1 MTLTADRPATRKR
14 AGRLS
19 AELLTAG
26 SWAAR
31 HGAARAAMNRA
42 LKQGDL
48 QAQLFSDPAA
58 RADPFPLYTQ
68 IRERGPIVKGPF
80 LAATAHHRIAG
91 GALRSDAF
99 GVVSDPDALPP
110 LARWLMTRPSRTI
123 GPVTPP
129 SMLAVD
135 PPAHTRYRRLVS
147 KVFTARAMASMR
159 GRVGELADE
168 LLDRA
173 EREHGGAPV
182 DLVGSYASLL
192 PVTIIAE
199 ILGVPTDMRTQF
211 VAWGSAAAPVLD
223 MGLSFR
229 EYRRVDRAIRN
240 LNDWMS
246 DHFARLRRDP
256 GDDLISRLLHDENDL
271 TETEL
276 LAIAGLLLAAGF
288 ETTVNLIG
296 NGAALLLDH
305 PDQLADLRADPGG
318 WGNAVEEVL
327 RYDSP
332 VQNTARRALH
342 DTEVAGTPV
351 RAGTFL
357 SILIGGAN
365 RDPEVFE
372 NPERFD
378 VHRANARE
386 HLAFSSGVH
395 YCLGAALARIEGEE
409 ALRRLFERYPNLSA
423 AGPGVRRR
431 TRTLRGYDELPV
443 RLR

>member
-1 MTLTADRPATRKR
+1 MTLTTDRAAARKPP
-14 AGRLS
+14 GRLR
-19 AELLTAG
+19 AELLAAG
-26 SWAAR
+26 TWSAR
-31 HGAARAAMNRA
+31 HGVARAAMSRA
-42 LKQGDL
+42 RKQGDL
-48 QAQLFSDPAA
+48 QAKLFGDPSV
-58 RADPFPLYTQ
+58 RVDPFPLYTQ
-68 IRERGPIVKGPF
+68 IRSRGPVVKGPF

-91 GALRSDAF
+91 AALRSDAF

-135 PPAHTRYRRLVS
+135 PPDHTRYRRLVS

-173 EREHGGAPV
+173 EQSSDGPV
-182 DLVGSYASLL
+182 DLVSRYASLL

-199 ILGVPTDMRTQF
+199 ILGVPTEMRTQF
-211 VAWGSAAAPVLD
+211 VAWGSTAAPVLD
-223 MGLSFR
+223 IGLSYR
-229 EYRRVDRAIRN
+229 EYRRVDRAIRQ
-240 LNDWMS
+240 LNEWMS
-246 DHFARLRRDP
+246 GHFTRLRRDP
-256 GDDLISRLLHDENDL
+256 GDDLLSRLITDEKDL

-296 NGAALLLDH
+296 NGAALLMDH
-305 PDQLADLRADPGG
+305 PDQLAGLRADPSG

-327 RYDSP
+327 RYESP
-332 VQNTARRALH
+332 VQNTARRALR
-342 DTEVAGTPV
+342 DTEVAGVRV

-365 RDPEVFE
+365 RDPEVFDD
-372 NPERFD
+372 PDRFD
-378 VHRANARE
+378 VRRANARE
-386 HLAFSSGVH
+386 HLAFSSGAH

-409 ALRRLFERYPNLSA
+409 ALRRLFERYPALTP
-423 AGPGVRRR
+423 AGPGKRRP

-443 RLR
+443 RLG